1 MGKVIKMPRG
11 NQKQPINLIIAKGKK
26 HLTKAEIEE
35 RQKTEIHTDH
45 VNVKPPDY
53 LNEEEVK
60 EFYRISQILLDIGI
74 ITELDEDCLA
84 HYLVSNSSYIK
95 YTKKIRA
102 LEDELLEAKRTDR
115 KAKLKS
121 EIDTYLTYQ
130 DKALKQC
137 RACAND
143 LGLSISS
150 RAKLVMPQPKE
161 EKKENKFT
169 KFKVVG

>member
-1 MGKVIKMPRG
+1 MSGKPRE
-11 NQKQPINLIIAKGKK
+11 PISLIMAKGKK

-45 VNVKPPDY
+45 INVKPPDY

-84 HYLVSNSSYIK
+84 HYLISNSSYIK

-115 KAKLKS
+115 KAKIKS

-137 RACAND
+137 RVCAND

-150 RAKLVMPQPKE
+150 RAKLVMPQPKDPP
-161 EKKENKFT
+161 KENKFN
-169 KFKVVG
+169 KFKVVC